1 VLSFASLGSGSRGNC
16 TLVQRGDTT
25 LMIDCGFSLREVQ
38 RRLARLDL
46 VPGDID
52 AILVTH
58 EHSDHA
64 KGVESLART
73 FSIPV
78 YMSHGTFIATKWQR
92 LPNYHL
98 IQGSHRFSIGGIDV
112 QTVAVP
118 HDSREATQFV
128 FESSS
133 KVLGVLTDLGSITPH
148 VIEHYRHCQGL
159 VLEFNHCPELLA
171 RGPYPPSLQR
181 RVGGDWGHLSN
192 DQAASLL
199 QHIDF
204 NQLKHVVV
212 SHISEKNNAHDR
224 VMASMQAVLPN
235 LDKVVFAD
243 QENGFPWL
251 HLE

>member
-1 VLSFASLGSGSRGNC
+1 MLSFASLGSGSRGNC
-16 TLVQRGDTT
+16 TLVQRGHTT

-46 VPGDID
+46 VPGDIA

-73 FSIPV
+73 YAIPV
-78 YMSHGTFIATKWQR
+78 YMSHGTFLATKWQR
-92 LPNYHL
+92 LPHYRL
-98 IQGSHRFSIGGIDV
+98 IKPSQSFSVGDIHV

-128 FESSS
+128 FRHAD

-148 VIEHYRHCQGL
+148 VIEHYRHCNGL
-159 VLEFNHCPELLA
+159 VLEFNHCPDMLA
-171 RGPYPPSLQR
+171 KGPYPPALQR
-181 RVGGDWGHLSN
+181 RVGGNWGHLSN

-199 QHIDF
+199 QHVDYD
-204 NQLKHVVV
+204 QLQHVVV
-212 SHISEKNNAHDR
+212 SHISEKNNAPER
-224 VMASMQAVLPN
+224 VVASMQRVLPN
-235 LDKVVFAD
+235 LEKVVVAD
-243 QENGFPWL
+243 QENGFAWL
-251 HLE
+251 SLT

>member
-1 VLSFASLGSGSRGNC
+1 
-16 TLVQRGDTT
+16 
-25 LMIDCGFSLREVQ
+25 MIDCGFSLREVQ

-58 EHSDHA
+58 EHADHA

-78 YMSHGTFIATKWQR
+78 YMSHGTFVATKWQR
-92 LPNYHL
+92 LPNYRL
-98 IQGSHRFSIGGIDV
+98 IHGCEAFQVGDIDV

-128 FESSS
+128 FRGAE

-148 VIEHYRHCQGL
+148 VIDQYRHCHSL

-171 RGPYPPSLQR
+171 IGPYPPMLQR
-181 RVGGDWGHLSN
+181 RVGGNWGHLSN
-192 DQAASLL
+192 EQAASLL
-199 QHIDF
+199 THIDYD
-204 NQLKHVVV
+204 QLHHVVV
-212 SHISEKNNAHDR
+212 SHISEKNNHHDR
-224 VMASMQAVLPN
+224 VMAAMQQVLPN
-235 LDKVVFAD
+235 LDKVVVAD

-251 HLE
+251 HLA

>member
-1 VLSFASLGSGSRGNC
+1 
-16 TLVQRGDTT
+16 LVQRGHTT

-46 VPGDID
+46 VPGDIA

-73 FSIPV
+73 YAIPV
-78 YMSHGTFIATKWQR
+78 YMSHGTFLATKWQR
-92 LPNYHL
+92 LPHYRL
-98 IQGSHRFSIGGIDV
+98 IKPSQSFSVGDIHV

-128 FESSS
+128 FRHAD

-148 VIEHYRHCQGL
+148 VIEHYRHCNGL
-159 VLEFNHCPELLA
+159 VLEFNHCPDMLA
-171 RGPYPPSLQR
+171 KGPYPPALQR
-181 RVGGDWGHLSN
+181 RVGGNWGHLSN

-199 QHIDF
+199 QHVDYD
-204 NQLKHVVV
+204 QLQHVVV
-212 SHISEKNNAHDR
+212 SHISEKNNAPER
-224 VMASMQAVLPN
+224 VVASMQRVLPN
-235 LDKVVFAD
+235 LEKVVVAD
-243 QENGFPWL
+243 QENGFAWL
-251 HLE
+251 SLT